1 MVRDAATVDPRA
13 DKPQLEPAANTCGWP
28 CGWIQ
33 SDNPHL
39 MAVELDAAD
48 AALIRIAQWGR
59 DIEKEP
65 RNEGKLIDTIRAGRI
80 GGNVTMVLA
89 AMRAGRRRVLV
100 ARAGADALW
109 NLAIDRDLHPPDTR
123 GHGQLHLVNIAL
135 ICEEGGIGEILAAI
149 DQHPMDAK
157 VHEDGYAAL
166 AALARG
172 DREHPPHI
180 AAAGG
185 LQFALSSMRI
195 HRSDASLCYQCCAF
209 VKALVAKHGPTR
221 KRAVDAGALE
231 AIIASMA
238 AHPELVV
245 LQGVGCWTIWLLL
258 ELGPEPEPEPKL
270 EQELERPQSAAM
282 SVNSASTFSS
292 HGSGSGNSEALIL
305 TQAPEPQFE
314 SDTELEPEPEPDTDI
329 AEEFPTAEQLET
341 GSRVSVTFEV
351 GPMGVKWSYPNT
363 GGLGPFTLAFVAEGM
378 QAACAGLI
386 EGMQLVEVGG
396 LSMGEWYSQ
405 RGFDNAAML
414 DKMVKTRPLTLVL
427 QVVTQ
432 ASSEGQ
438 QNLLGNAHLSLGHT
452 KLVPVPGLHT
462 MPNEDNPPLDMY
474 ERLVHADVKRHWDA
488 GGLDCIFGALDRFPN
503 HRPLRK
509 YVLDIQAAM
518 QKRFQI
524 QVAEDEPNPKPKPNR
539 EPAAGAE
546 LLDKP
551 QPRPQ
556 IDDVKRWLGKLAHPS
571 EWMSNRWVFR
581 EYIFAGSFSSVSMG
595 EKVVEQAVIAEGVA
609 KFKKHADKY
618 VAVMY
623 QSEMVT
629 WPEDQQKYTLVA
641 RAGTVEFKPTGIAKD
656 GAMTCVVADP
666 KPAAAGTA
674 IVARIGKS

>member
-1 MVRDAATVDPRA
+1 MHAGRGSAQ
-13 DKPQLEPAANTCGWP
+13 PQ
-28 CGWIQ
+28 
-33 SDNPHL
+33 L

-59 DIEKEP
+59 NIEKEP
-65 RNEGKLIDTIRAGRI
+65 RNEGKLIDTIRAGRA

-89 AMRAGRRRVLV
+89 ALRAGRRRVLV

-195 HRSDASLCYQCCAF
+195 HQSDASLCYQGCAF
-209 VKALVAKHGPTR
+209 VKALVAKHEPTR

-231 AIIASMA
+231 AIVAAMA
-238 AHPELVV
+238 AHPGLVV

-258 ELGPEPEPEPKL
+258 ELGPEPEPSAGL

-282 SVNSASTFSS
+282 SVSSVSTPSSHSSAS
-292 HGSGSGNSEALIL
+292 GSSEALVL

-314 SDTELEPEPEPDTDI
+314 SDTELEPEPESEPDTDS
-329 AEEFPTAEQLET
+329 AEEHPTAEPQLET
-341 GSRVSVTFEV
+341 TSRASVTFAV

-378 QAACAGLI
+378 QAARAGLT
-386 EGMQLVEVGG
+386 EGMQLVELDG

-405 RGFDNAAML
+405 RGFDNVAML

-427 QVVTQ
+427 QMMPQ
-432 ASSEGQ
+432 ASSDGQ
-438 QNLLGNAHLSLGHT
+438 RNQLGNAHLSLGHT
-452 KLVPVPGLHT
+452 ELVPVPGLHI
-462 MPNEDNPPLDMY
+462 MPDEDNPPLDMY

-488 GGLDCIFGALDRFPN
+488 GCLDCIFGALDRFPN

-524 QVAEDEPNPKPKPNR
+524 QVAEDEPKAKPKPNR
-539 EPAAGAE
+539 EPAADTE

-581 EYIFAGSFSSVSMG
+581 ECIFAGSFSSVSMG
-595 EKVVEQAVIAEGVA
+595 EKIVEQAVIAEGVV
-609 KFKKHADKY
+609 KFKKQADKY

-641 RAGTVEFKPTGIAKD
+641 RMGTVDFKPTGVAKD
-656 GAMTCVVADP
+656 GVMTCVVADP
-666 KPAAAGTA
+666 KPAATGTA
-674 IVARIGKS
+674 IVAHIGKG